1 MFILSIVP
9 VPLTGDIGSRN
20 PSARLA
26 EVRSKIAAAEQR
38 VRDLE
43 AALTGFILGQSVGNV
58 SGVDT
63 DVNTGDANI
72 VRQELYRA
80 RAYEGELRTAEQFWN
95 EIVSSNKQAESKTHE
110 LFKSAG

>member
-9 VPLTGDIGSRN
+9 IPLTGDTASRN
-20 PSARLA
+20 PSERLA

-43 AALTGFILGQSVGNV
+43 SLLTAFILGQQGPNV
-58 SGVDT
+58 SGVDSN
-63 DVNTGDANI
+63 VSTGDANL

-110 LFKSAG
+110 LFKAAG